1 MKNQTRKNQK
11 TNKAS
16 NQVRIIG
23 GQHKRR
29 MISFID
35 ADGLR
40 PTPDRVRETVFNWLM
55 GHIQDASVLDVCAG
69 SGVLAIECLS
79 RGAKSATLIEYQPTQ
94 AKTIAQN
101 LQLLRLDTQAQ
112 VHTGDALDILPTLK
126 QPYDLIFID
135 PPYSANLWQK
145 LIDAIF
151 AHDLLHAD
159 SLIYLE
165 SDQELS
171 QIITHNRLTTIK
183 SIKAGQV
190 YSYLLQ
196 VEQSC

>member
-1 MKNQTRKNQK
+1 MKSPTRKPQK
-11 TNKAS
+11 SAKNT

-29 MISFID
+29 MLSFID

-55 GHIQDASVLDVCAG
+55 GHLQDANVLDVCAG

-79 RGAKSATLIEYQPTQ
+79 RGAKSATLIEYQPNQT
-94 AKTIAQN
+94 KLIAQN
-101 LQLLRLDTQAQ
+101 LQTLRLEHQAQ
-112 VHTGDALDILPTLK
+112 VLTGDALALLPTLK
-126 QPYDLIFID
+126 QSYDIIFID
-135 PPYSANLWQK
+135 PPYAANLWQGIIER
-145 LIDAIF
+145 LS
-151 AHDLLHAD
+151 AHDLLHQD

-165 SDQELS
+165 ADQELS
-171 QIITHNRLTTIK
+171 QIINSKPFEIIK

-190 YSYLLQ
+190 FSYLLQ
-196 VEQSC
+196 PVQNG

>member
-11 TNKAS
+11 ANKTS

-29 MISFID
+29 MISFIE

-79 RGAKSATLIEYQPTQ
+79 RGAKSATLIEYQPAQ
-94 AKTIAQN
+94 AKLIAQN

-112 VHTGDALDILPTLK
+112 VYTGDALDILPALK

-171 QIITHNRLTTIK
+171 QIITCNRLTTIK

-196 VEQSC
+196 VEQNC

>member
-1 MKNQTRKNQK
+1 MKSPTRKPQK
-11 TNKAS
+11 SAKNT

-29 MISFID
+29 MLSFID

-55 GHIQDASVLDVCAG
+55 GHLQDANVLDVCAG

-79 RGAKSATLIEYQPTQ
+79 RGAKSATLIEYQPNQ
-94 AKTIAQN
+94 AKLIAQN
-101 LQLLRLDTQAQ
+101 LQTLRLEHQAQ
-112 VHTGDALDILPTLK
+112 VLTGDALALLPTLK
-126 QPYDLIFID
+126 QSYDIIFID
-135 PPYSANLWQK
+135 PPYAANLWQGIIER
-145 LIDAIF
+145 LS
-151 AHDLLHAD
+151 AHDLLHQD

-165 SDQELS
+165 ADQELS
-171 QIITHNRLTTIK
+171 QIINPKPFEIIK

-190 YSYLLQ
+190 FSYLLQ
-196 VEQSC
+196 PVQNG

>member
-11 TNKAS
+11 SNKAS

-79 RGAKSATLIEYQPTQ
+79 RGAKSATLIEYQPAQ
-94 AKTIAQN
+94 AKLIAQN

-112 VHTGDALDILPTLK
+112 VYTGDALDILPTLK

-171 QIITHNRLTTIK
+171 QIITCNRLTAIK